1 VTPSGPIPFP
11 LPVLV
16 LTVMLRSHLLRG
28 ITFGAVRK

>member
-1 VTPSGPIPFP
+1 MPSGPIPFP

-16 LTVMLRSHLLRG
+16 LTVTLHAHLLRG